1 MFAHGDRTRRRA
13 ATRRPPGPLGTLG
26 PMTLAASFYDEVL
39 RELIVAIGA
48 ALFLAHGFALLKRKR
63 DAERRAV
70 TSSAR
75 SGKVK
80 GASRAVAAGRTR
92 DGELVQVPFAR
103 SAAFCALG
111 FVMMVAGIAS
121 LTA

>member
-1 MFAHGDRTRRRA
+1 
-13 ATRRPPGPLGTLG
+13 
-26 PMTLAASFYDEVL
+26 MTFAASFYDEVL
-39 RELIVAIGA
+39 RELVVALGA
-48 ALFLAHGFALLKRKR
+48 ALFVGHGLALLRRRR

-70 TSSAR
+70 TAGAR
-75 SGKVK
+75 SAKVK

-103 SAAFCALG
+103 SAAFAALG

-121 LTA
+121 LTI

>member
-1 MFAHGDRTRRRA
+1 MI
-13 ATRRPPGPLGTLG
+13 
-26 PMTLAASFYDEVL
+26 LAASFYDEVM

-48 ALFLAHGFALLKRKR
+48 ALFVAHGFALLRRNR
-63 DAERRAV
+63 DVERRAV

-92 DGELVQVPFAR
+92 DGELVQVPVAR

-121 LTA
+121 LTV

>member
-1 MFAHGDRTRRRA
+1 MFAR
-13 ATRRPPGPLGTLG
+13 ATRPAGRRGGFGPDRGRYPCTV
-26 PMTLAASFYDEVL
+26 SFYDEVL

>member
-1 MFAHGDRTRRRA
+1 VPDRDPPAVRSDRYPRR
-13 ATRRPPGPLGTLG
+13 
-26 PMTLAASFYDEVL
+26 MTLAASFYDEVL

-63 DAERRAV
+63 DGEQRAV
-70 TSSAR
+70 TSGAR